1 MSIPAYTATPTT
13 HLSPPPPPPSP
24 PAPSLHP
31 NTTPNLFLSNK
42 KFPNHQLPLRQT
54 NNKPTS
60 DPTVSWTYSISRH
73 SRNGRLAQ
81 AAAEFTRMR
90 VSGVDPNHITF
101 MTLLSACADF
111 PSRSLCFGKS
121 VHGYVRKLGLDR
133 NNVKVGTAVV
143 DMYSKCGL
151 VDLARLSFDEMGV
164 KNRVSWN
171 TMIDGYMRNGRI
183 EDAIEVFD
191 EMPERDVVSWTAL
204 VGGFVKKGHFEQA
217 LEWFLEMQLS
227 GVEPDYVTIIAVI
240 SSCAN
245 LGTLGLGLWVHR
257 LVLSKKIKDN
267 VRINN
272 SLIDMYARCGCI
284 EFSHQVFKK
293 MKIQTVVS
301 WNSIIVGFAMNGN
314 AEEALEFFKLMQ
326 IEGFKPDMVSFT
338 GALAACSHAGLVD
351 EGLMLFNVM
360 KSVHRI
366 SPRIEHYGC
375 VVDLYSRTGRLE
387 EALNVIEN
395 MPMKPNEVVLGSLL
409 AACRTHGNVN
419 LAERLM
425 NHLLELDPSS
435 DSNYVLLSN
444 IYAAVGSWDGANI
457 VRKKMKDFGV
467 QKKPG
472 ISSIEIDCDVHEF
485 VAGDRSHV
493 NTEHIYAMLECMQLE
508 LRTSGYVP
516 ESNVGDLC
524 EYD

>member
-1 MSIPAYTATPTT
+1 
-13 HLSPPPPPPSP
+13 
-24 PAPSLHP
+24 
-31 NTTPNLFLSNK
+31 
-42 KFPNHQLPLRQT
+42 
-54 NNKPTS
+54 
-60 DPTVSWTYSISRH
+60 
-73 SRNGRLAQ
+73 
-81 AAAEFTRMR
+81 
-90 VSGVDPNHITF
+90 
-101 MTLLSACADF
+101 
-111 PSRSLCFGKS
+111 
-121 VHGYVRKLGLDR
+121 
-133 NNVKVGTAVV
+133 
-143 DMYSKCGL
+143 
-151 VDLARLSFDEMGV
+151 
-164 KNRVSWN
+164 
-171 TMIDGYMRNGRI
+171 
-183 EDAIEVFD
+183 
-191 EMPERDVVSWTAL
+191 MPERGAVSWTAL

-227 GVEPDYVTIIAVI
+227 GVEPDYVTIIAVL

-267 VRINN
+267 VQINN
-272 SLIDMYARCGCI
+272 SLIDVYARCGCI
-284 EFSHQVFKK
+284 EFSRQVFEK
-293 MKIQTVVS
+293 MKIRTVVS

-314 AEEALEFFKLMQ
+314 AEEAIEFFKLMQ

-351 EGLMLFNVM
+351 EGLMLFDVIM
-360 KSVHRI
+360 SVHRI

-375 VVDLYSRTGRLE
+375 VVDLYSRAGRLE

-409 AACRTHGNVN
+409 AACRTYRNVN

-425 NHLLELDPSS
+425 NHLLELGPSS

-457 VRKKMKDFGV
+457 VRKKIKDFGV

-493 NTEHIYAMLECMQLE
+493 DTEHIYAMLECMQLE
-508 LRTSGYVP
+508 LRTSGYIP